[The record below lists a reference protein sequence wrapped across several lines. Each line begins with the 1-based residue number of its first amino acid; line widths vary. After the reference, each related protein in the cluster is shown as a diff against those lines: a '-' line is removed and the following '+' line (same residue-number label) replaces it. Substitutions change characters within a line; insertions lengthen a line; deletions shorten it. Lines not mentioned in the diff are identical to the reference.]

1 MNSPTYKAPK
11 VGLAL
16 SGGAVRGIA
25 HIGVLKALEEGSVC
39 VDMIAGTSAGAFVG
53 ACYAKEGNVTLLQET
68 ALGIDWRKLARL
80 ADLNLIS
87 LGKGFVHGQKVK
99 SILLACIGDVDFE
112 DLQIPFAVVATDA
125 QSMEEI
131 VINKGSVVEAVRAS
145 VSMPVIFTPVKWGDR
160 FLIDGGVVNPLP
172 VDIVRKMGAEIV
184 IAVNVLGIAQ
194 SKKREKVVEK
204 RTKMRLAPELE
215 SMHVS
220 LVNKKIDD
228 LLQEHKSN
236 IMVFDELSLEAKTK
250 VYTGR
255 GKIDRRTPN
264 IFDVL
269 TQVLHAMEYEKM
281 RLSIKAADIVI
292 SPDVSDI
299 GTFGFEKKEVAIT
312 RGYRATKDILPQLQV
327 MLSCSDNN
335 DTGRKLAQHHQSNV
349 V

>member
-1 MNSPTYKAPK
+1 MNSFTYKAPK

-25 HIGVLKALEEGSVC
+25 HIGVLKALEEASIP

-53 ACYAKEGNVTLLQET
+53 ACYAKEGSVALLQET

-80 ADLNLIS
+80 VDVNLIS

-99 SILLACIGDVDFE
+99 SILLSCIGDVEFA
-112 DLQIPFAVVATDA
+112 DLKIPFAVVATDA

-131 VINKGSVVEAVRAS
+131 IINKGSVVEAVRAS

-172 VDIVRKMGAEIV
+172 VNVVRNMGAEIV
-184 IAVNVLGIAQ
+184 IAVNVLAIAQ
-194 SKKREKVVEK
+194 PKKREKPAKE
-204 RTKMRLAPELE
+204 RAKMRPAPSLE
-215 SMHVS
+215 GMHVS
-220 LVNKKIDD
+220 VVNKEINN
-228 LLQEHKSN
+228 LLREHKDN
-236 IMVFDELSLEAKTK
+236 IMVFDELSRVAENKI
-250 VYTGR
+250 YTGR

-269 TQVLHAMEYEKM
+269 TQVIHAMEYDKM
-281 RLSIKAADIVI
+281 RSSIKAADIVI

-299 GTFGFEKKEVAIT
+299 GTFGFEKREEAIT
-312 RGYRATKDILPQLQV
+312 RGYMAARDILPQLQG
-327 MLSCSDNN
+327 MLRCSN
-335 DTGRKLAQHHQSNV
+335 DAGKKLAQNYQRAT
-349 V
+349 

>member
-1 MNSPTYKAPK
+1 MNSFTYKAPK

-25 HIGVLKALEEGSVC
+25 HIGVLKALEEASIP

-53 ACYAKEGNVTLLQET
+53 ACYAKERNVALLQET
-68 ALGIDWRKLARL
+68 ALGIDLKKLPRL
-80 ADLNLIS
+80 VDLNLIS

-99 SILLACIGDVDFE
+99 SILLSCIGDVEFE
-112 DLQIPFAVVATDA
+112 DLKIPFAVVAADA
-125 QSMEEI
+125 ESMEEI

-172 VDIVRKMGAEIV
+172 VDVVRKMGAEIV
-184 IAVNVLGIAQ
+184 IAVNVLAIAQ
-194 SKKREKVVEK
+194 PKKRRKQAEE
-204 RTKMRLAPELE
+204 RSRMRLAPSPG

-220 LVNKKIDD
+220 VVNEKINN
-228 LLQEHKSN
+228 LLREN
-236 IMVFDELSLEAKTK
+236 EGNTMVFDELSRVAKNK

-269 TQVLHAMEYEKM
+269 TQVIHAMEYEKI

-299 GTFGFEKKEVAIT
+299 ATFGFEKREQAIT
-312 RGYRATKDILPQLQV
+312 RGYRAARDILPQLQE
-327 MLSCSDNN
+327 MIHCSANA
-335 DTGRKLAQHHQSNV
+335 GKKLAQNYQRAR
-349 V
+349 